1 MMNSE
6 STVVTMDVAGTASNG
21 ASASAGSSLKASH
34 RSEGLFYHTARSIE
48 ELDLAKA
55 SAGAACRAHEQ
66 LASLHL
72 ELASRLRRDDLCH
85 IVADW
90 VD

>member
-1 MMNSE
+1 MSRE
-6 STVVTMDVAGTASNG
+6 TTALQMDAVETAHGG
-21 ASASAGSSLKASH
+21 ASASPASRLKPSH

-55 SAGAACRAHEQ
+55 SAGAAACRAHEQ

-72 ELASRLRRDDLCH
+72 ELASRLRRDDLSH

>member
-1 MMNSE
+1 MSRETEALKLDM
-6 STVVTMDVAGTASNG
+6 
-21 ASASAGSSLKASH
+21 SAPAREDHYAPQGSRLKASYP
-34 RSEGLFYHTARSIE
+34 SEGLFYHTARSIE

-55 SAGAACRAHEQ
+55 SAGPAACRAHEQ

-72 ELASRLRRDDLCH
+72 ELASRLRRNDLSG
-85 IVADW
+85 IVAEW

>member
-1 MMNSE
+1 MTRE
-6 STVVTMDVAGTASNG
+6 STAVKMDMSATASNG
-21 ASASAGSSLKASH
+21 ADASAGGRLKASH

-55 SAGAACRAHEQ
+55 SAGAAACRAHEQ

-72 ELASRLRRDDLCH
+72 ELASRLRKDDLSH